1 MDLIELQEKDVLSR
15 EQVAARL
22 HAIADELAAGN
33 DIIMERSGLRFVAKV
48 PDEVRLKIEFE
59 ISEDETEFEI
69 ELTW

>member
-33 DIIMERSGLRFVAKV
+33 DIIMERSGLRFSSKV
-48 PDEVRLKIEFE
+48 PDEVRLKIQFE
-59 ISEDETEFEI
+59 IRRTRPSSRSS
-69 ELTW
+69 

>member
-33 DIIMERSGLRFVAKV
+33 DIIMERGGLRFVAKV

-59 ISEDETEFEI
+59 IEEDETEFEI